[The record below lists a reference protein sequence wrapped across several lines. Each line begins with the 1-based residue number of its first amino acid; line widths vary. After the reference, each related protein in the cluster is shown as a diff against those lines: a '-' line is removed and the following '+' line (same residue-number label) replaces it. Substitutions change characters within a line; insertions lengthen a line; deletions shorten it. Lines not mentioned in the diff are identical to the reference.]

1 MLTTAVFGLL
11 NRNQAFF
18 AANMTQL
25 RVFDYESAAL
35 SNVSDFSDSE
45 SEENKDSDK
54 KILKSTYTDKIAKNI
69 VTSLDRV
76 DKRMLKLHGVV
87 KKPKKKTDLIGF
99 LGLRDSLKRQMS
111 AKLDPVPKNS
121 LPFDSTKL

>member
-11 NRNQAFF
+11 NRNQAFY

-25 RVFDYESAAL
+25 RVFDYESSAL

-54 KILKSTYTDKIAKNI
+54 KTLKSTYRDKIAKNI
-69 VTSLDRV
+69 VTSLDKV
-76 DKRMLKLHGVV
+76 EKRMLKLHGFV
-87 KKPKKKTDLIGF
+87 KKPRKKTDLIGF
-99 LGLRDSLKRQMS
+99 LGLKEGLFRRMP
-111 AKLDPVPKNS
+111 ALDPDSKDF
-121 LPFDSTKL
+121 LPFD

>member
-11 NRNQAFF
+11 NRNQAFY

-54 KILKSTYTDKIAKNI
+54 KTLKSTNRDKIAKNI
-69 VTSLDRV
+69 VTSHDKV
-76 DKRMLKLHGVV
+76 DKRLLKLHSFV
-87 KKPKKKTDLIGF
+87 KKPPKKTDLIGF
-99 LGLRDSLKRQMS
+99 LGLKEALFRRMS
-111 AKLDPVPKNS
+111 ASHDPVY
-121 LPFDSTKL
+121 